1 VSVSTPFGCLQG
13 AAERGGTNALDPDE
27 LEYELQ
33 DHDIRVQKHG
43 VEWAEERLRSRSPDV
58 AELVIA
64 TYRERIGEPLRSC
77 GLVAAGHEGW
87 YLPKPDGESP
97 RWMYARGQLGLP
109 DHIVE
114 KTSRVADEILARLA
128 NPSGAEIAT
137 RGLVLGHVQ
146 SGKTTSFLSV
156 AAKAADNG
164 YDLIII
170 LAGVH
175 NSLRRQTQNRA
186 VRTLVHKPDL
196 WWLGTALGDFKQDG
210 NSLKSHLAG
219 NGKRGLLVVK
229 KHPRILGDLANWLE
243 KEQAHDAWQER
254 SVLVIDDE
262 ADQAGLD
269 VSSSG
274 ELEGIH
280 KQLRR
285 ILDLTTSGASRR
297 CAYLAYTATP
307 YANILTS
314 QDDYGLYPSDF
325 IYPLDRPERY
335 VGSQELFGDDQIGL
349 PVRIETDESDAVT
362 LTEGMKDAIR
372 WFVLATAA
380 RVGLGSPL
388 ETFHSSMLIHTTQ
401 RTEDQLEYRPLVE
414 GFLRELLEANK
425 ADPDGMQP
433 FYEASLTQVPARPG
447 GRWRGTWTSRPRSG
461 PLFDPTWRWSLRR
474 LIERTPAGEPFKE
487 DGREQQAH
495 SGVIVDNSRVDWRD
509 RLTYSDI
516 DAGQESVTVIAIG
529 GNTLSRGLT
538 LEGLVCSYFARTAR
552 TYDSLMQMGRWYGF
566 RPGYR
571 HLLRVWTTEELLG
584 WFGELNQVEV
594 ELRQELVWMQ
604 EQSLPP
610 SRYGPRIRV
619 SPSLNITRAAAMRS
633 VARHVSYSDSRIDP
647 AWLDLDAAVISAN
660 QALTLDF
667 VLGLEPWHNPEE
679 PLRYRGVPIKMVR
692 NLLENWGFHES
703 ERRLDLPSLLR
714 YLDRETHN
722 LQAWNVIFKS
732 VSGPSNTPYDMG
744 GTVGVITPV
753 VRSQQ
758 IQPSGGCIGS
768 IVDSSDHR
776 ADFGGTEASG
786 GARFRGRHEPPLL
799 TLYTVDPTSTP
810 KPGSNRLPLNAS
822 SHPLSMALALPQ
834 SSSDVEYVA
843 PALKSADPFL
853 HGPDL
858 GDIHDG

>member
-1 VSVSTPFGCLQG
+1 M
-13 AAERGGTNALDPDE
+13 
-27 LEYELQ
+27 
-33 DHDIRVQKHG
+33 HG
-43 VEWAEERLRSRSPDV
+43 VDWAEAKLRRRSPDV

-64 TYRERIGEPLRSC
+64 TYRERIGEPLRAC
-77 GLVAAGHEGW
+77 GLVASDHEGW
-87 YLPKPDGESP
+87 YLPKPDSESP
-97 RWMYARGQLGLP
+97 RWMYARSKLGLP
-109 DHIVE
+109 DDIVG

-128 NPSGAEIAT
+128 DPRGAEIAT

-164 YDLIII
+164 YDLIVI

-186 VRTLVHKPDL
+186 VRTLVHKEDL

-229 KHPRILGDLANWLE
+229 KHPRILGDLAKWLE
-243 KEQAHDAWQER
+243 KEQAHDAWRER

-285 ILDLTTSGASRR
+285 ILDLTTSGGFRR

-314 QDDYGLYPSDF
+314 QDDYGLYPRDF
-325 IYPLDRPERY
+325 IYPLDRPDSY
-335 VGSQELFGDDQIGL
+335 TGSQELFGDDQVGQ
-349 PVRIETDESDAVT
+349 PVRIETDESDAIT

-380 RVGLGSPL
+380 RVGLGTPL
-388 ETFHSSMLIHTTQ
+388 GSFHSSMLIHTTQ

-414 GFLRELLEANK
+414 GFLRELLEAIN
-425 ADPDGMQP
+425 ANPDGMQH
-433 FYEASLTQVPARPG
+433 FYEASLDQVPARPG
-447 GRWRGTWTSRPRSG
+447 GGEG
-461 PLFDPTWRWSLRR
+461 YLDEPTASWEHVQPHVEAVLRR
-474 LIERTPAGEPFKE
+474 LIERKPAGEPFRE

-495 SGVIVDNSRVDWRD
+495 SGVIVDNSRVPWRD

-584 WFGELNQVEV
+584 WFGELNQVEL
-594 ELRQELVWMQ
+594 ELRDELTWMQ
-604 EQSLPP
+604 EQRVQP
-610 SRYGPRIRV
+610 SSYGPRIRV
-619 SPSLNITRAAAMRS
+619 STSLNITRAAAMRS
-633 VARHVSYSDSRIDP
+633 VARHVSYSDRVIDP
-647 AWLDLDAAVISAN
+647 AWLDLDEEAISAN
-660 QALTLDF
+660 QKITREF
-667 VLGLEPWHNPEE
+667 VLKLGSWHNPEE
-679 PLRYRGVPIKMVR
+679 PLRYRGVPFAMVI
-692 NLLENWGFHES
+692 NLLENWRFHKNES
-703 ERRLDLPSLLR
+703 RFDLPSLLR
-714 YLDRETHN
+714 YLDHESQN
-722 LQAWNVIFKS
+722 LQTWNVIFKS
-732 VSGPSNTPYDMG
+732 VAGRSDAYDMG
-744 GTVGVITPV
+744 GTVGLIIPV

-758 IQPSGGCIGS
+758 VEPAGGKIGS
-768 IVDSSDHR
+768 VVDSSDHR
-776 ADFGGTEASG
+776 ADFGGKEAPD
-786 GARFRGRHEPPLL
+786 GARFRGRSEPPLL
-799 TLYTVDPTSTP
+799 TLYTIDPTSEP
-810 KPGSNRLPLNAS
+810 ARGDNRKPLNAS
-822 SHPLSMALALPQ
+822 SPPLSMALALPQ
-834 SSSDVEYVA
+834 SNSDVEYVA
-843 PALKSADPFL
+843 PALKSVDPFL
-853 HGPDL
+853 HDPDL
-858 GDIHDG
+858 GDIQDG